1 MRDLLREYVK
11 GVLLEITK
19 LPQEYFGVIDDAVM
33 ASQFWALPND
43 DEDDPDAEGVGATP
57 AAMALQG
64 ALQQAMDDVGLDI
77 DVVVSSYFT
86 GDTGYMLHPDHPA
99 YPNRWLVDARWYVS
113 KRNPGRNT
121 IDLMLMLADEDS
133 GFDISDVDPPSL
145 MKHITQTVRHE
156 LVHYTQMKK
165 QAANKDLDDMSAFQE
180 MLDDP
185 SQVPSDDNPKYW
197 EVYESTGQT
206 DEDGNEIIN
215 KEGYK
220 HAVFVKDYLS
230 SHIEIDAHA
239 HDGAEDLLDAY
250 GYDGALDALRG
261 EIKTDDPKMPNALKH
276 YFEYLPAGDSTLDKF
291 KSKLYSY
298 IQHFS
303 GKS

>member
-1 MRDLLREYVK
+1 MRNLLREYVR

-19 LPQEYFGVIDDAVM
+19 LPQEYFDVIDDAVL
-33 ASQFWALPND
+33 ASRFWSLPND
-43 DEDDPDAEGVGATP
+43 DEDDPDAEGTGITP
-57 AAMALQG
+57 AAAALQD
-64 ALQQAMDDVGLDI
+64 ALQQAMNDVGLDI

-86 GDTGYMLHPDHPA
+86 GDPGYMLHPDHPA
-99 YPNRWLVDARWYVS
+99 YPNRWLIDARWYVS

-121 IDLMLMLADEDS
+121 IDLMLMLGDEDS
-133 GFDISDVDPPSL
+133 GFDVADVDPPAL
-145 MKHITQTVRHE
+145 VKHITQTVRHE
-156 LVHYTQMKK
+156 LVHYSQMKK

-185 SQVPSDDNPKYW
+185 SQIPSDDDPKYW
-197 EVYESTGQT
+197 EVYEPTGNV
-206 DEDGNEIIN
+206 DEDGSEIIN

-220 HAVFVKDYLS
+220 HDVFVRDYLS

-250 GYDGALDALRG
+250 GYEGAM
-261 EIKTDDPKMPNALKH
+261 EIIRAEVDIKDPKMPNALTH
-276 YFEYLPAGDSTLDKF
+276 YFEYLPAGDATLNKF

-303 GKS
+303 GK